1 MTAGG
6 AGGRPARGRRRLPKE
21 ISEFLKTRRYSLR
34 VEGLGAR
41 DGDIPK
47 AALTKVIGA
56 TRRVAERVTRLRAT
70 GISTARGARPKWLEE
85 ALTFAITGLGA
96 GSIGFRAP
104 CLVETA
110 RGRFGCLS
118 FREECE
124 RPSLADTALDLVGD
138 AVRSVTGEPGREPG
152 ACHDRGVI
160 EAMLAFGRA
169 TGNPDARYALTPEE
183 AGGRGFVWDRAA
195 TARAEARLGRL
206 PPARGFI
213 VTGRLDG
220 IEHDDGRF
228 LLRLKDGTLLPGQL
242 EVEAVDREALRS
254 LWGMDA
260 TVTGIVH
267 FRADGSPRA
276 MLAQHLMPR
285 VDRHE
290 AFDGTPRGQVP
301 GAATIPPEV
310 VERAKNFDIDT
321 LKGAWPGDETIEELM
336 AELAELRSV
345 R

>member
-1 MTAGG
+1 MV
-6 AGGRPARGRRRLPKE
+6 RGRRRPPKE
-21 ISEFLKTRRYSLR
+21 TGEFSKTRCYTLR

-41 DGDIPK
+41 DGETPD
-47 AALTKVIGA
+47 AALTKVVGA
-56 TRRVAERVTRLRAT
+56 TRRLAERVIRLRAT

-85 ALTFAITGLGA
+85 TLTFAITGLGG

-110 RGRFGCLS
+110 RDRVGCLPL
-118 FREECE
+118 REERE
-124 RPSLADTALDLVGD
+124 RPSPEDTALDLVGA
-138 AVRSVTGEPGREPG
+138 AVRSVTGESEGRPGTYY
-152 ACHDRGVI
+152 DRGVI

-169 TGNPDARYALTPEE
+169 TGNPDARSTLTLDE
-183 AGGRGFVWDRAA
+183 AGGRGFVWDSVA
-195 TARAEARLGRL
+195 TARAEARLGTL
-206 PPARGFI
+206 PPARAFI

-228 LLRLKDGTLLPGQL
+228 LLRLKDGSFLPGQL
-242 EVEAVDREALRS
+242 GAGTVDREELRS
-254 LWGMDA
+254 LWGTDT
-260 TVTGIVH
+260 TVTGVVH

-290 AFDGTPRGQVP
+290 AFDRTPRGQVP

-310 VERAKNFDIDT
+310 AERARNFDIDT
-321 LKGAWPGDETIEELM
+321 LRGAWPGDETIEELM